1 MNEEPKSKMR
11 IPEDKIEEIRSSV
24 DIVDYIN
31 QFVSLKRVGKNYV
44 GLCPFHAEKTPSFT
58 VSPDK
63 QLYHCFGCGAG
74 GNVFNFVMQYEKVSF
89 FEAVKRI
96 AEFIGIELPKPER
109 KDRWIETEFEEL
121 YEANRFA
128 EEFFVKSLLKTSEGK
143 KAMEYL
149 YKRGVNDATIAKF
162 GIGYS
167 PEQWDALVQ
176 HAIKQGF
183 SLELLEKVGVIIK
196 KEDGSYYDRFRGR
209 IIFPIFSIT
218 GRIIAFGGRRLK
230 DDENIP
236 KYINSPE
243 TKIYTKSKV
252 LYGLYQ
258 GRDSIRKKGYA
269 ILVEGYM
276 DCISL
281 FQAGV
286 ENVVASG
293 GTALT
298 EEQVRLISNYTN
310 TIYFIYDADSAGAKA
325 MMRGID
331 LILAQGIDVY
341 IVNLPEGEDPDSFIK
356 KHPVSEFDKLIEN
369 AVNFVEFKASTY
381 QKLGKLDDPNVKVKA
396 IRSIVESIS
405 KIPDALKRSVFIR
418 EISSKY
424 KIPEQVLNA
433 ELEVAILKSGKET
446 TKKEVN
452 SQVQTEGSIILKFK
466 SIPAEER
473 DLAKILLEADEVVL
487 RFIFEYIKLTDL
499 TSDYVKAIYQKVYK
513 AFEELQGTK
522 GRQKTDIINELLNEA
537 ESDDFRS
544 FLTNVVLSKYEIS
557 RFWSLK
563 DFSDEEDEIEEL
575 WKAVDDVLTKFYLRK
590 IQKIEQ
596 NLTEEIKKAEIS
608 GDDEKLSMLLSK
620 KSDVGRKKNILSN
633 RGFKDIIQKY
643 LNSLNQV

>member
-1 MNEEPKSKMR
+1 MR
-11 IPEDKIEEIRSSV
+11 IPDDKIEEVRASV

-31 QFVSLKRVGKNYV
+31 QFVQLKRVGKNYV
-44 GLCPFHAEKTPSFT
+44 GLCPFHNEKTPSFT

-96 AEFIGIELPKPER
+96 AEFAGVELPKPER
-109 KDRWIETEFEEL
+109 KERWIETEFEEL

-128 EEFFVKSLLKTSEGK
+128 EEFFVRNLLKTSEGK
-143 KAMEYL
+143 RAMEYL
-149 YKRGVNDATIAKF
+149 YKRKVNDATISKF

-176 HAIKQGF
+176 YAMTQDF
-183 SLELLEKVGVIIK
+183 PLEALERAGVIIK
-196 KEDGSYYDRFRGR
+196 REDGTYYDRFRGR
-209 IIFPIFSIT
+209 IIFPIFST
-218 GRIIAFGGRRLK
+218 LGRIIAFGGRRLK
-230 DDENIP
+230 EDENIP

-258 GRDSIRKKGYA
+258 SRDSIRKKGYA

-281 FQAGV
+281 FQAGI

-298 EEQVRLISNYTN
+298 EDQVRLISNYTN
-310 TIYFIYDADSAGAKA
+310 TIYFLYDADSAGAKA
-325 MMRGID
+325 MMRGVD

-341 IVNLPEGEDPDSFIK
+341 IVKLPDGEDPDSFIRK
-356 KHPVSEFDKLIEN
+356 YPVSEFDKLIEN
-369 AVNFVEFKASTY
+369 AVNFVEFKALTY
-381 QKLGKLDDPNVKVKA
+381 QQLGKLDDPNVKVKA

-405 KIPDALKRSVFIR
+405 KIPDALKRSIFIR

-424 KIPEQVLNA
+424 KIPEQILNT
-433 ELEVAILKSGKET
+433 ELEYGILRFRKEAG
-446 TKKEVN
+446 
-452 SQVQTEGSIILKFK
+452 VQIGDSVILKFK
-466 SIPAEER
+466 SIPPEER
-473 DLAKILLEADEVVL
+473 DLAKILVEADEVVL
-487 RFIFEYIKLTDL
+487 RFIFEYIKLNDL
-499 TSDYVKAIYQKVYK
+499 TSDYVRTIYQKVRE
-513 AFEELQGTK
+513 AFEKFQGIK
-522 GRQKTDIINELLNEA
+522 ESRKHDIVNDLLNKA

-544 FLTNVVLSKYEIS
+544 FLTNIVLSKHKLS
-557 RFWSLK
+557 HFWSLK
-563 DFSDEEDEIEEL
+563 NFLGYEDEFEEL
-575 WKAVDDVLTKFYLRK
+575 WKAVDDVLTRFYLKK

-596 NLTEEIKKAEIS
+596 DLTEKVKEAEIS
-608 GDDEKLSMLLSK
+608 GDEEKLAALLSK
-620 KSDVGRKKNILSN
+620 KGELGKKKNILSN
-633 RGFKDIIQKY
+633 RGFKDIIRRY
-643 LNSLNQV
+643 LSSLNRA